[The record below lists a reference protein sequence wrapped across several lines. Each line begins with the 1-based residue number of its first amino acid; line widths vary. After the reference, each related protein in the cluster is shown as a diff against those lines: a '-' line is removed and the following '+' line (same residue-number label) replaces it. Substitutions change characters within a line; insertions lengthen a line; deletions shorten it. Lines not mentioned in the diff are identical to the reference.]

1 MTFPC
6 LLCGKD
12 VESGLHSSWGN
23 ANGRSL
29 YIRTS
34 KGVETWA
41 VMCNQCLRMFD
52 QLDLTLRSLFDYK
65 RAVKFWNK
73 IFPND
78 KRTYAGMVAEET
90 AEDRTSAPQ

>member
-1 MTFPC
+1 
-6 LLCGKD
+6 
-12 VESGLHSSWGN
+12 
-23 ANGRSL
+23 
-29 YIRTS
+29 
-34 KGVETWA
+34 
-41 VMCNQCLRMFD
+41 MFD